1 MDYQKALQTS
11 LNKVEGLSTRDNAFI
26 LGLRLV
32 MIPLAG
38 LWTKPRSSG
47 NGQTSLFYPGG
58 YASNFARNG
67 QATSWPFMWY
77 SGDLKV
83 AKATSIERVETPQ
96 GERILV
102 GGTKVMSFAYWDE
115 EAMES
120 LPFNLNLQF
129 GPSQLK
135 DLLRGEKGE
144 MLKSPAGMQGAWYAM
159 QAELLERGN
168 TQLQVLLIPGV
179 ESASSIQVAPF
190 HGGSHKVATW
200 ELQPGD
206 LGSVTWAS
214 KGDAT
219 YTPGLGLAE
228 QVVDVSAWEQE
239 AEKPKASVVGVNDL
253 IPPTS
258 KVKTAMNKKYG
269 PWLKGEKLVEQ
280 SQDPEVQM
288 RFLREAVCRPGTAFG
303 KWLNENENK
312 VKAHQWLTRWKPRGY
327 NKGNGMGQTKPEPQP
342 EPKPE
347 PQPEPKPEPQ
357 PEPKPEPEMEAAK
370 PQPGMG
376 LTNLGASL
384 VGDFEDD
391 FE

>member
-1 MDYQKALQTS
+1 MDYQKALQAA
-11 LNKVEGLSTRDNAFI
+11 LNQVEGLGLRDDAFI

-32 MIPLAG
+32 VVCLTG
-38 LWTKPRSSG
+38 LFTKPRSSG

-58 YASNFARNG
+58 YASNYARNG

-77 SGDLKV
+77 SGSLKV

-102 GGTKVMSFAYWDE
+102 GGSKVVNFVYWDE

-120 LPFNLNLQF
+120 LPFNLNVQF

-200 ELQPGD
+200 ELQPQD
-206 LGSVTWAS
+206 LGPVTWAS
-214 KGDAT
+214 KGDPT
-219 YTPGLGLAE
+219 YIPGLGLAE

-253 IPPTS
+253 IPPTN
-258 KVKTAMNKKYG
+258 KVKTAMNKKFG
-269 PWLKGEKLVEQ
+269 PWLKAEELIGQ
-280 SQDPEVQM
+280 SQDQEVQL
-288 RFLREAVCRPGTAFG
+288 RFLKEAVCRPATPFG
-303 KWLNENENK
+303 KWLEVDSNLE
-312 VKAHQWLTRWKPRGY
+312 KAHQWLTRWKPRGSS
-327 NKGNGMGQTKPEPQP
+327 NGNGMGMGQTKPEPEP
-342 EPKPE
+342 EPK
-347 PQPEPKPEPQ
+347 

-376 LTNLGASL
+376 MGMANLGASL
-384 VGDFEDD
+384 VGDFEEEDD